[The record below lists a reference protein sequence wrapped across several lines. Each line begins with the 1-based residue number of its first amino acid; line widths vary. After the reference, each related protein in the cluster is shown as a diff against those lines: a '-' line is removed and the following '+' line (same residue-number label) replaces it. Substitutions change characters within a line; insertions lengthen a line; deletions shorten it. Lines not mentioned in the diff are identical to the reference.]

1 VLFRKKGFKGNF
13 LAHCLCVIYDTLGT
27 DCRGFHLNRCHR
39 VITKWT
45 LGTLGGTR
53 ACFMPT
59 LAKRD
64 ITMKISDGH
73 LDLAAL
79 PTKTISDGVHK
90 NFAAE
95 LAALNPQPLPP
106 KTDLAGKNLDWVTLL
121 NPHPLPPSPPDPP
134 VSSSP
139 ANGAHITS
147 FGGGGGGDFGG
158 FGGLIPGGGGG
169 IIGGLIPGGGGGGG
183 GIGGIIGGIVAG
195 GGGGVGVKL
204 EIPEPSNSWWTSDMA
219 DGSDDGQGKP

>member
-1 VLFRKKGFKGNF
+1 MRQ
-13 LAHCLCVIYDTLGT
+13 ARGT
-27 DCRGFHLNRCHR
+27 PKEGS
-39 VITKWT
+39 
-45 LGTLGGTR
+45 
-53 ACFMPT
+53 
-59 LAKRD
+59 
-64 ITMKISDGH
+64 ITMKISDVR

-106 KTDLAGKNLDWVTLL
+106 NPPDPPKMGLVGKNLDRVAINPQPLPPKTGLAGKNLDWVTLL
-121 NPHPLPPSPPDPP
+121 NPQPLPPKTGLGAQ
-134 VSSSP
+134 P
-139 ANGAHITS
+139 AA
-147 FGGGGGGDFGG
+147 GGGGGGDFGG

-204 EIPEPSNSWWTSDMA
+204 EIPEPSNSWWTSDMV
-219 DGSDDGQGKP
+219 DGSDDSDDGQGKP